1 VKDVTSTS
9 FGLFIAFL
17 LPGLV
22 GLFAVSFWF
31 PIMRSLFTTFLT
43 AESNVGLFFL
53 VILAS
58 VVIGLEVT
66 VIRWVLFEEL
76 LCRPSRL
83 RPEDFANLD
92 SESKLTAFR
101 ACVDEHYRYH
111 QFWGGMTIVIP
122 ILYAGWLH
130 HLLGGLTGSTTF
142 FSMVMLIGLEFL
154 TVIGAIRAYRY
165 YVTRARRILTGG

>member
-1 VKDVTSTS
+1 MKDLTSTS

-31 PIMRSLFTTFLT
+31 PVMRSLFTTFLT

-58 VVIGLEVT
+58 VVVGLEVT

-92 SESKLTAFR
+92 SEGKLAAFR

-111 QFWGGMTIVIP
+111 QFWGGMTVVIP

-130 HLLGGLTGSTTF
+130 YLLGGLTKSTKF
-142 FSMVMLIGLEFL
+142 VSILVLIALEFV
-154 TVIGAIRAYRY
+154 TVVAAIRAYRN